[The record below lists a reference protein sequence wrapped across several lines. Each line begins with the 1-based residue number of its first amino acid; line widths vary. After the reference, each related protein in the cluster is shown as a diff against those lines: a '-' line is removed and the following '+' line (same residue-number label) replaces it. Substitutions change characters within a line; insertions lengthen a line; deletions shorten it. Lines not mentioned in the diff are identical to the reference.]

1 MRIARTLAAPLLAAG
16 LLAACGNDSAPRRST
31 STPQQE
37 PAGPPAETELTLTG
51 QPAFQGPTP
60 VHCALSG
67 PSGLEVGFRT
77 GDADTPAVVL
87 RVDDYRG
94 NGPYAA
100 RLFVTGRSATGGLVT
115 STGEA
120 HLEVRQSAAPGGG
133 AVVMLSGKID
143 GSYQGDAGK
152 GEIAGR
158 FGSCAYSQDRAT
170 LLREASGVAP
180 TPAPASGET
189 TQPAGGDAEDATG
202 KGDSAKQDVETLPA
216 RPRQPAQ
223 ATGTA
228 GRLRRRAHRAAH
240 HRRR

>member
-1 MRIARTLAAPLLAAG
+1 LRIARTLAAPLLAAG

-31 STPQQE
+31 STPQPE

-51 QPAFQGPTP
+51 QAAFQGATP

-67 PSGLEVGFRT
+67 PSGLEIGFRT
-77 GDADTPAVVL
+77 GDVDTPAVAL

-94 NGPYAA
+94 GGPYAA

-120 HLEVRQSAAPGGG
+120 HLEVRQSAAPGAA
-133 AVVMLSGKID
+133 AVVMLSGKLD

-158 FGSCAYSQDRAT
+158 FGSCGYSQDRAV

-180 TPAPASGET
+180 ASAPASGGT
-189 TQPAGGDAEDATG
+189 TQPAGDAEDAGG
-202 KGDSAKQDVETLPA
+202 KGDSAKPDVETLPA

-228 GRLRRRAHRAAH
+228 GRLRRRPHRVA
-240 HRRR
+240 RRRRR